1 VKENI
6 MADRILQFDRQ
17 EGTSD
22 AWHHKTIVKD
32 RITLSDNWLN
42 EWDIVPVI
50 LQKHGDDTKWR
61 VLECTDE
68 PSLEVGAAYNSAT
81 FRPINNHEFLGLIE
95 SSIAGTDAEIVSV
108 GSVRN
113 RGRVF
118 VSLKLKGLEKFE
130 AAGHKFNAYLNF
142 GNGHDKSSVLW
153 VNTSNIDTVCDNTFS
168 CNLFA
173 VENARKAGGP
183 DAPQNAVAVRQRHTV
198 NAKLRFPA
206 VAQLIDRAIN
216 TQAKFAEN
224 FTKFDA
230 IAVSEKEAREIFAG
244 LISRDV
250 TPGLV
255 ANGLS
260 NRAVEKTDRLVDLF
274 LNGRGNRGATL
285 ADAFSAVTDFYTHE
299 NVRVNNPAKQFA
311 SSEFESGALVKQ
323 EFYNLAQQ
331 PVKLEATRGHGA
343 TLLSYTK

>member
-1 VKENI
+1 
-6 MADRILQFDRQ
+6 MADRINQFDRQ

-32 RITLSDNWLN
+32 RITLADNWLN

-50 LQKHGDDTKWR
+50 LSKHGQDTKWR
-61 VLECTDE
+61 VLECTDNPE
-68 PSLEVGAAYNSAT
+68 LEVGAAYNSQT
-81 FRPINNHEFLGLIE
+81 FRPINNREFLDLIE
-95 SSIAGTDAEIVSV
+95 ASIAGTNAEIVSV

-118 VSLKLKGLEKFE
+118 VSLKLAGHEKFE
-130 AAGHKFNAYLNF
+130 AAGHNFNAYLNF

-173 VENARKAGGP
+173 VENARRAESQ
-183 DAPQNAVAVRQRHTV
+183 AANAVAVRQRHTV

-206 VAQLIDRAIN
+206 VAQLIDRAVGA
-216 TQAKFAEN
+216 QSQFAEN

-230 IAVSEKEAREIFAG
+230 IAVSEKDAREIFAG

-250 TPGLV
+250 KPALV
-255 ANGLS
+255 VKGLS
-260 NRAVEKTDRLVDLF
+260 NRGVQKTDRLVDLF

-299 NVRVNNPAKQFA
+299 NVRGNDPAKQFA

-323 EFYNLAQQ
+323 EFYSLAQQ
-331 PVKLEATRGHGA
+331 PVKLQEVQAHGA
-343 TLLSYTK
+343 ALLSYTE

>member
-1 VKENI
+1 
-6 MADRILQFDRQ
+6 MADRINTFDRQ
-17 EGTSD
+17 EGTSN

-32 RITLSDNWLN
+32 RITLSDNWLRQ
-42 EWDIVPVI
+42 WDIVPVV
-50 LQKHGDDTKWR
+50 LQKYGQDTKYR

-68 PSLEVGAAYNSAT
+68 TSLEVGTAYNSET
-81 FRPINNHEFLGLIE
+81 YRPINNTEFLNLIE
-95 SSIAGTDAEIVSV
+95 ASVAGTDAEIVSV

-118 VSLKLKGLEKFE
+118 VSLKLAGHEKFE
-130 AAGHKFNAYLNF
+130 VAGHKFNAYLNF

-173 VENARKAGGP
+173 VENARKVLETAV
-183 DAPQNAVAVRQRHTV
+183 NAVAIRQRHTI

-206 VAQLIDRAIN
+206 VARLIDAAVGA
-216 TQAKFAEN
+216 QSQFAVN
-224 FTKFDA
+224 FGKFDA
-230 IAVSEKEAREIFAG
+230 IALSEKEAREIFAG

-250 TPGLV
+250 APLAV
-255 ANGLS
+255 KEGLS
-260 NRAVEKTDRLVDLF
+260 NRGVQKTDRLVDLF

-299 NVRVNNPAKQFA
+299 SVRGIDKARQFA

-331 PVKLEATRGHGA
+331 PVKLEATRAHGEALLLA
-343 TLLSYTK
+343 TK